1 MKFDMKQMRSMAFA
15 LLAAA
20 LLVLPA
26 AVHAQGVPSD
36 GVLRDFEPSS
46 EYLLLLNGK
55 VVGAEIYQNDRI
67 PAFLVLTSSLSS
79 PVMLTPRTGS
89 VQTVNLMKVSK
100 QKDGSVDLLADAVL
114 APAGQFQM
122 DGENVKFTVE
132 GKSLLLAPKP
142 ALTGLH
148 NGAELLKSIP
158 EYVRGSQGYTPNAAA
173 VAALRKTGKPVT
185 VHVVFGS
192 WCPHC
197 RQHVPMLL
205 KVENEVKNPKLKFE
219 YYGIGKPPDGWKDP
233 EVKRLGVKGIPTA
246 VVYVNG
252 VQAGRIEGTAWNAP
266 EMELNKILN
275 GGAAAKGK

>member
-1 MKFDMKQMRSMAFA
+1 MTQMRSVALA

-20 LLVLPA
+20 LLALPA

-46 EYLLLLNGK
+46 EYMLLLNGK
-55 VVGAEIYQNDRI
+55 QVGAEIYQNDKI
-67 PAFLVLTSSLSS
+67 PAFLVLSSSLSS

-114 APAGQFQM
+114 AAAGTFQM

-132 GKSLLLAPKP
+132 GKTLSLSPKP

-148 NGAELLKSIP
+148 SSADLLKSLP
-158 EYVRGSQGYTPNAAA
+158 EYVRNSQGYTPNAAA
-173 VAALRKTGKPVT
+173 VAALRKNGKPVT

-197 RQHVPMLL
+197 RQHVPMMLRA
-205 KVENEVKNPKLKFE
+205 ENEIKNPKIKFE
-219 YYGIGKPPDGWKDP
+219 YYGINKPPDGWKDP

-252 VQAGRIEGTAWNAP
+252 VQAGRIEGTAWSAP
-266 EMELNKILN
+266 EVELNKILN
-275 GGAAAKGK
+275 GSGAAKGK

>member
-1 MKFDMKQMRSMAFA
+1 MTHKRSVAFA
-15 LLAAA
+15 FLAAA
-20 LLVLPA
+20 LLVLP

-36 GVLRDFEPSS
+36 GVLRDFEPNGD
-46 EYLLLLNGK
+46 YMLLLNGK
-55 VVGAEIYQNDRI
+55 PVGAEIYQNDRI
-67 PAFLVLTSSLSS
+67 PAFLVLSSSLSS
-79 PVMLTPRTGS
+79 PVLLTPRTGS

-114 APAGQFQM
+114 APVGQFQM
-122 DGENVKFTVE
+122 AGEEVKFSVE
-132 GKSLLLAPKP
+132 GKSLSLSPKP

-148 NGAELLKSIP
+148 GSADLLKTLP

-185 VHVVFGS
+185 VRVVFGS

-205 KVENEVKNPKLKFE
+205 KVENEVKNPKIKFE
-219 YYGIGKPPDGWKDP
+219 YYGIGKPPEGWKDP

-252 VQAGRIEGTAWNAP
+252 IQAGRIEGTAWSAP
-266 EMELNKILN
+266 EVELNKILN